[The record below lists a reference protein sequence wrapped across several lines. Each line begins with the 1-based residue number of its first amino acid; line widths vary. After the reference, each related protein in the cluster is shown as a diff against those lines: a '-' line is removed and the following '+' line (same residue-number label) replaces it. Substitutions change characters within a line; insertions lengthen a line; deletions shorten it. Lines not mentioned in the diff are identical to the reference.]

1 MEATVIG
8 AGVSGL
14 TTAVALQ
21 RAGWSVSIVA
31 ESPPL
36 ETTSVVAA
44 AVWTIAEMSPVER
57 SRAWAIRSYEV
68 FSELAQIRE
77 SGVVP
82 LRQRELE
89 RDDLG
94 PSWWDDKP
102 WVHRLS
108 REDLPAGYSAG
119 WEIDGFMVEPPIY
132 LLWLQSQLEQAGGR
146 IELRPVES
154 LAEFD
159 GVVVN
164 CSGLGAR
171 ALVGDAEVFPVRGQ
185 VVMTENPGISEGI
198 SDESDQHRISY
209 VYPRSTTMVLGGTR
223 QLRNADLEPHPEEA
237 ERILS
242 DAIHLQPR
250 LIGLPVVD
258 VKVGLR
264 PARAYVRV
272 EKEDVDGLTIVHNY
286 GHGGCGYI
294 LSWGCAEEVVT
305 LAGG

>member
-132 LLWLQSQLEQAGGR
+132 LLWLQSQLE
-146 IELRPVES
+146 
-154 LAEFD
+154 
-159 GVVVN
+159 
-164 CSGLGAR
+164 
-171 ALVGDAEVFPVRGQ
+171 
-185 VVMTENPGISEGI
+185 
-198 SDESDQHRISY
+198 
-209 VYPRSTTMVLGGTR
+209 
-223 QLRNADLEPHPEEA
+223 
-237 ERILS
+237 
-242 DAIHLQPR
+242 
-250 LIGLPVVD
+250 
-258 VKVGLR
+258 
-264 PARAYVRV
+264 
-272 EKEDVDGLTIVHNY
+272 
-286 GHGGCGYI
+286 
-294 LSWGCAEEVVT
+294 
-305 LAGG
+305 